1 MHKGCQRCTRRSQ
14 SHFNRYL
21 AWCRRSRTGPREADR
36 TAPRCRTAMAR
47 SRSRS
52 RAKPSPMPS
61 KRLRRRGRELRADAH
76 RISSSCFPSSYCRQ
90 RMRAMVE
97 QLAQQRAPD
106 VSSLVEHDRSIAFPT
121 TRNRSVEQP
130 SRATPLTQITRYS
143 GHLHDLGRRHVGPGS
158 ADNIKIVHSESQC
171 GASCRACLPKYAS
184 PEPRA
189 SV

>member
-1 MHKGCQRCTRRSQ
+1 MHKGYQRCTRRSQ

-97 QLAQQRAPD
+97 QLAQQGAPD

-130 SRATPLTQITRYS
+130 SRATPLTQNTRYS

-171 GASCRACLPKYAS
+171 GASCRACLPKYARS
-184 PEPRA
+184 LSE
-189 SV
+189 